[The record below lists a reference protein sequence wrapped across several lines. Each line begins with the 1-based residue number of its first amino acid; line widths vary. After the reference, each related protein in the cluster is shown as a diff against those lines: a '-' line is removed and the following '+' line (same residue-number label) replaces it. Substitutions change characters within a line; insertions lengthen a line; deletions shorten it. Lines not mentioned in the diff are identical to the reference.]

1 MASFT
6 KFEPFVEK
14 LAEGAHDLGSDTLE
28 IALCNAANAPVAT
41 DGVLTDLT
49 QIVYTNLTADRT
61 LTVSA
66 SAQTGGVYK
75 LTITDKV
82 LAASGGSVA
91 AFQYVVIFNQTA
103 ASDELIGF
111 YDYGSEVTLL
121 DGEDITIDF
130 DDANGV
136 LTIT

>member
-6 KFEPFVEK
+6 KFQPFIEK

-28 IALCNAANAPVAT
+28 IALCSAANAPKAT

-49 QIVYTNLTADRT
+49 QIAYTNLTADRT

-91 AFQYVVIFNQTA
+91 AFRYVVIFNQTA
-103 ASDELIGF
+103 LSDELIGF